1 MPKLVTT
8 EQQVRSRIRRKIS
21 YNEDKFRNG
30 PQSQRRYRGT
40 ESGVEAVRRSNER
53 AAGKQKSFRK
63 ALELVENEILHPSIS
78 SKRP

>member
-1 MPKLVTT
+1 MPRLVTT
-8 EQQVRSRIRRKIS
+8 EQQVRSRIRKQIS

-40 ESGVEAVRRSNER
+40 ESGVEAVKRSNDR
-53 AAGKQKSFRK
+53 AADKQRSFRK
-63 ALELVENEILHPSIS
+63 ALELVENEILNTPIS